1 MKTARVEAIGTLRK
15 AKVAYYNN
23 RNTKKY
29 EEHLYNENMEV
40 TSMLGD
46 ITMMERKPFLHL
58 HANLG
63 RKDMSGG
70 GHLVSAEVHPFLEVV
85 FTPASNLASRR
96 YDETLN
102 LNAIYDIR

>member
-70 GHLVSAEVHPFLEVV
+70 GHLVSAEVHRFLGVV
-85 FTPASNLASRR
+85 ITPTSNVASRR

>member
-1 MKTARVEAIGTLRK
+1 MKTARVEAIGTLGK
-15 AKVAYYNN
+15 AKVAYNN
-23 RNTKKY
+23 RNMKKY

-58 HANLG
+58 YANLG

-70 GHLVSAEVHPFLEVV
+70 GPPSL
-85 FTPASNLASRR
+85 R
-96 YDETLN
+96 
-102 LNAIYDIR
+102 

>member
-1 MKTARVEAIGTLRK
+1 LKTARVEAIGTLRK
-15 AKVAYYNN
+15 AKVAYYNHN
-23 RNTKKY
+23 MKKY

-63 RKDMSGG
+63 RKEMSGG
-70 GHLVSAEVHPFLEVV
+70 GPPSL
-85 FTPASNLASRR
+85 R
-96 YDETLN
+96 
-102 LNAIYDIR
+102 

>member
-15 AKVAYYNN
+15 AKVAYYN

-46 ITMMERKPFLHL
+46 ITMMERKPFLHP
-58 HANLG
+58 A
-63 RKDMSGG
+63 RKPGEE
-70 GHLVSAEVHPFLEVV
+70 GHERWGA
-85 FTPASNLASRR
+85 T
-96 YDETLN
+96 
-102 LNAIYDIR
+102 